1 MTNYTGFEPCDP
13 NTRLTA
19 QSLQVYG
26 HQQGMTGG
34 NTSYSTPTPSEADD
48 MESPSGE
55 KLSQGQHIQ
64 QQPQMMDIAQ
74 QQQQQQ
80 YWLQNPYNQQPIQ
93 PVMVPV
99 FYPAHMGMDG
109 MQGVQNGFNGYGYDN
124 GYAMNNSYNNGYQNQ
139 MGTPQMGSQ
148 QLRGGR
154 WGRPNVHGN
163 HQRAAASSQ
172 EVEQLK
178 QAVQRKSR
186 DTVQHQQMGTDRS
199 NQGEDA
205 VDPMMLELENDNVD
219 TRRRE
224 VVLERIAESFWPLAL
239 NKRGCRI
246 LQKAIEVGS
255 PEYQQK
261 LAEQLRGQVHQGIQ
275 SPHANYVLQKV
286 IQVLPPKDYLFM
298 LDEIQKH
305 VLYVVRHRFGC
316 RILQRLLEH
325 CTAEQLEPMMNKVV
339 QDTTSLIRHQ
349 YGNFVLQHILQYGT
363 PAQRHVIAEVV
374 YSDMIRLAKHR
385 LGSHV
390 VSCALNYCSSEDVG
404 RLTGLV
410 LSDPKQLAELSH
422 REYGSFVV
430 REVNRAAR
438 LLKQD
443 REGQ

>member
-1 MTNYTGFEPCDP
+1 
-13 NTRLTA
+13 
-19 QSLQVYG
+19 
-26 HQQGMTGG
+26 
-34 NTSYSTPTPSEADD
+34 
-48 MESPSGE
+48 MESSSGD
-55 KLSQGQHIQ
+55 KHNQGQQLQ
-64 QQPQMMDIAQ
+64 QQPHMMDFA
-74 QQQQQQ
+74 QQQ
-80 YWLQNPYNQQPIQ
+80 YWPQNTYTQQPIQ

-99 FYPAHMGMDG
+99 FYPAPTGMDG
-109 MQGVQNGFNGYGYDN
+109 MQGMQNGFNGYGFDS
-124 GYAMNNSYNNGYQNQ
+124 GYTISNPYNNGYQNQ

-148 QLRGGR
+148 QSRGGR
-154 WGRPNVHGN
+154 WGRPNVQGN
-163 HQRAAASSQ
+163 HQRAAVSSQ

-186 DTVQHQQMGTDRS
+186 DTVQHQSMGMNGFQDRNS
-199 NQGEDA
+199 QAEEA
-205 VDPMMLELENDNVD
+205 VDPMMLELENDSAD
-219 TRRRE
+219 SSRRE
-224 VVLERIAESFWPLAL
+224 VVLERILESFWPLAL

-390 VSCALNYCSSEDVG
+390 VSCALNYCSSEDIA

-443 REGQ
+443 REGL